1 MLQLLQYRAWA
12 LAEAYYSRVYPV
24 LAERLHL
31 GHSLE
36 GLVKKQTEADL
47 LSRIDALIYR
57 RAAQS
62 DVEIK
67 IGRDEQS
74 DLRIAKI
81 GDKNIALIPVI
92 GPLTKYGGL
101 CSYGMQHYQGMINRA
116 NASANIAGIVLIMD
130 TPGGTVDGTPEF
142 GLTVRHS
149 QKPVGVFGD
158 SMVASAG
165 LWIASQAV
173 TIVGNK
179 NNPTEFGSIGVLMVL
194 PNHQNEIAA
203 GRLPQMEIFRAKQ
216 STEKALVNS
225 IEPITDEG
233 RKEIIAEL
241 TELADTFIA
250 TVKDGRGEKLN
261 ADTDGIFSGR
271 MFDTK
276 TSKKAGLIDEI
287 GTLHTAIKRV
297 ADVSREREKTN
308 VSTQT
313 KADTMKFP
321 KISAL
326 LGAAWAKVTGKEA
339 DDNNLTTEEQ
349 SSLEAAEQKVAQM
362 EADNTQLKASIEE
375 KEKTLTSL
383 NAKIEDLNKE
393 ISTLKA
399 DKESL
404 QAELDK
410 KPTGH
415 LTTVIAGEKSETQQ
429 ATDPKEAAKSYLTS
443 VDKEVAE
450 IKSRQSQLV
459 QE

>member
-1 MLQLLQYRAWA
+1 
-12 LAEAYYSRVYPV
+12 
-24 LAERLHL
+24 
-31 GHSLE
+31 
-36 GLVKKQTEADL
+36 
-47 LSRIDALIYR
+47 
-57 RAAQS
+57 
-62 DVEIK
+62 
-67 IGRDEQS
+67 
-74 DLRIAKI
+74 
-81 GDKNIALIPVI
+81 
-92 GPLTKYGGL
+92 
-101 CSYGMQHYQGMINRA
+101 
-116 NASANIAGIVLIMD
+116 
-130 TPGGTVDGTPEF
+130 
-142 GLTVRHS
+142 
-149 QKPVGVFGD
+149 
-158 SMVASAG
+158 
-165 LWIASQAV
+165 
-173 TIVGNK
+173 
-179 NNPTEFGSIGVLMVL
+179 MVL